1 MGHKER
7 IFAFFHP
14 VLQGCQ
20 HAVGLY
26 RGFHP
31 LPSGADVS
39 VSYRALAHYRRF
51 GFSRHRSSAS
61 TFLAPFAPRPLRR
74 FIARMEPLTP
84 GAVTSAA
91 GSPSFSRRAFPP
103 FCRQP
108 PRGPRHRF
116 YSPSRLCQR
125 GGLPAP
131 CQVTR
136 FGPWGLGRSGLRHSL
151 ADSSKSQGRI
161 AFVILRTGGSPP
173 VASHP
178 ALRQRSYV
186 RFQAG
191 DVCLEGTCTPRTLR
205 LRRRTRVHSMH
216 RRASTDSA
224 KS

>member
-1 MGHKER
+1 MRHKEG
-7 IFAFFHP
+7 IPFASFHP

-20 HAVGLY
+20 HAVGPY

-39 VSYRALAHYRRF
+39 ASYRALAHYRRF

-74 FIARMEPLTP
+74 FIATMEPLTP
-84 GAVTSAA
+84 GEVTSYA
-91 GSPSFSRRAFPP
+91 GSPSLSRSAFPP

-108 PRGPRHRF
+108 PRAPPPSLL
-116 YSPSRLCQR
+116 SPSRLCQR

-151 ADSSKSQGRI
+151 ADSPKSQGRI

-173 VASHP
+173 VALHP

-191 DVCLEGTCTPRTLR
+191 DVCLEGTCTPLTLR
-205 LRRRTRVHSMH
+205 LRRRTRGTAC
-216 RRASTDSA
+216 RAWTL
-224 KS
+224 